1 MKKIIFF
8 LALVPTISFS
18 QPQKSLSGFQ
28 DIPWGSTV
36 SEIKKKFPQI
46 KPRDLCQ
53 NQKTKEDGDNVRK
66 FFSQNDGHCIIW
78 EQDNYIIDGVNF
90 LLQFSLNSSSK
101 LKNVVI
107 RKEVSISE
115 APNFEAQCALAFEKI
130 GKLLE
135 VRYGKGFIPPNS
147 NNWWVS
153 MGFLNS
159 EVKIWSLAKT
169 QITLTN
175 SWNNKLIDYSLCITS
190 ADYEPIK
197 QSEAS
202 KL

>member
-1 MKKIIFF
+1 MKKVIFF
-8 LALVPTISFS
+8 LALLPAISFA
-18 QPQKSLSGFQ
+18 QPQKNLAGFQ

-53 NQKTKEDGDNVRK
+53 TQKTKEDRDNVRK
-66 FFSQNDGHCIIW
+66 FFSQNDGNCIIW
-78 EQDNYIIDGVNF
+78 EQEKYLIDGIDLVV
-90 LLQFSLNSSSK
+90 QFSLNSSSK
-101 LKNVVI
+101 LKNVNI

-115 APNFEAQCALAFEKI
+115 AANFEAQCASAFEKI

-135 VRYGKGFIPPNS
+135 IRYGKGFTPQNS
-147 NNWWVS
+147 NNWYAS
-153 MGFLNS
+153 IGYLNTD
-159 EVKIWSLAKT
+159 VKIWALGKT

-175 SWNNKLIDYSLCITS
+175 SWNNKLVDYSLCTMI

>member
-8 LALVPTISFS
+8 LALLPAISYA
-18 QPQKSLSGFQ
+18 QPQKSLAGFQ
-28 DIPWGSTV
+28 DIPWGSSV

-53 NQKTKEDGDNVRK
+53 GQKTKQDGDNVRK
-66 FFSQNDGHCIIW
+66 FFSQNDGNCIIW

-115 APNFEAQCALAFEKI
+115 APNFEAQCASAFEKI

-135 VRYGKGFIPPNS
+135 IRYGKGFVPQNS
-147 NNWWVS
+147 NNWWAS

-159 EVKIWSLAKT
+159 EVKIWALGKT

-175 SWNNKLIDYSLCITS
+175 SWNNKLIDYSLCMTS

>member
-8 LALVPTISFS
+8 LALLPAISYA
-18 QPQKSLSGFQ
+18 QPQKSLAGFQ
-28 DIPWGSTV
+28 DIPWGSSV

-53 NQKTKEDGDNVRK
+53 ESKKEDRENIKK
-66 FFSQNDGHCIIW
+66 FFSESDGNCIIW
-78 EQDNYIIDGVNF
+78 EQENYLIDGVNL
-90 LLQFSLNSSSK
+90 LLQFSLNRSNK
-101 LKNVVI
+101 LKSVNI
-107 RKEVSISE
+107 RKEISISQ
-115 APNFEAQCALAFEKI
+115 APNFEAQCASAFEKI

-135 VRYGKGFIPPNS
+135 VRYGKGFIPQNS
-147 NNWWVS
+147 NNWFAS
-153 MGFLNS
+153 IGFLNS

-175 SWNNKLIDYSLCITS
+175 SWNNKLLDYSLCIMN
-190 ADYEPIK
+190 ADYDPIK
-197 QSEAS
+197 QSETS

>member
-1 MKKIIFF
+1 MKKIIFI
-8 LALVPTISFS
+8 LALVPAVSFS
-18 QPQKSLSGFQ
+18 QPQKNLTGFQ

-46 KPRDLCQ
+46 KPRDLCKSE
-53 NQKTKEDGDNVRK
+53 KTKEDRDNVSK
-66 FFSQNDGHCIIW
+66 FFSQNDGNCVIW
-78 EQDNYIIDGVNF
+78 EQDNYIIDGVDF

-101 LKNVVI
+101 LKNVGI

-115 APNFEAQCALAFEKI
+115 APNFEAQCASAFEKI

-135 VRYGKGFIPPNS
+135 VRYGKGFVPQNS
-147 NNWWVS
+147 NNWWAS

-175 SWNNKLIDYSLCITS
+175 SWNNKLIDYSLCIMS